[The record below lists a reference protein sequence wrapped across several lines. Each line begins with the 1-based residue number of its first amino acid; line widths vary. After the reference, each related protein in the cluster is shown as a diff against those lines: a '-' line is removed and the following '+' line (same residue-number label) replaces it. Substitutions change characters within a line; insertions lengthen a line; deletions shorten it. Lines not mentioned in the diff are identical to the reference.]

1 MPFDTLSLFGSG
13 EVISFF
19 KIVTL
24 VILAIYIIFTFVILT
39 QVRVMNRIFT
49 EMFASTALMLVA
61 LGNFIFALSLFLIA
75 LVIL

>member
-1 MPFDTLSLFGSG
+1 MPSDTLGLFSSA
-13 EVISFF
+13 EIISVF

-39 QVRVMNRIFT
+39 QVRVMNRILT
-49 EMFASTALMLVA
+49 EMFASTVLLFLA
-61 LGNFIFALSLFLIA
+61 LGNFIFAISLFLIA